1 MIDRNEN
8 RCPREYQRRRRQD
21 DDRPGRLRNT
31 VPDDDANQGS
41 ASGLG
46 PGDLVGPYE
55 LLRLLGAGGM
65 AEVWLARRAD
75 GAFKRDVALKLPL
88 LTRRRSDLAQRF
100 AHERDILASLEHP
113 HIARFYDAGVDA
125 EGLPYLSMEYVNGQA
140 LMKWCGRRG
149 LGIEERLTLFLQ
161 ILDAVKY
168 AHEKHIIHRDLK
180 PSNIFVT
187 EAGQVRLLDFGVAKL
202 LREDGD
208 EPELSR
214 IYGQAL
220 TPDYASP
227 ESLSGEPVDA
237 RSDVYSLGMVLYEL
251 LTGTRPYRLSSNAS
265 IAGLRQAV
273 TTAEV
278 KKPSTQ
284 LTSQESVARG
294 ANPDRLARKLRGDLD
309 ALVLKALAKEPSE
322 RYDSAASMAEDLQRY
337 LRREPV
343 KARLTPLTHRAGK
356 FLRRNAATAGL
367 IALAIVAVVA
377 AVGVDRLVRPRSGA
391 DAAASFAPPMRSV
404 AVLPFVDMSENK
416 DQGYFSEG
424 LAEELLDLLAKT
436 PGLLVIARTSSFSFQ
451 GTSDDIPTIAR
462 KLNVANILEGS
473 VRKSGNR
480 MRITTRLVRAS
491 TAEQLWYESYDRE
504 LKDVFEVQDE
514 IAGAV
519 AAHLK
524 LTLAPMSQDAARRT
538 SNVEAYNQ
546 YLLGRQVFNRG
557 NIDGYRLAIEA
568 YSRAISLDPNYVAP
582 YEGLTTAEFFVADQT
597 GDAAGYRRAEEA
609 AEKSVELGPEDA
621 SSYAARGFIR
631 YAMKWD
637 WAGAQADFEKAIAL
651 DPGDARFLQR
661 YGEVLATEGR
671 LAEAI
676 ATTRKA
682 IELDPLSHSAWQTLT
697 SYFEATRDFAAA
709 HEAYRRALEISP
721 QSDFSLNDLGTL
733 QLLEGQA
740 KEALATFRKIDNEG
754 FRLSSVAMAEHSLGH
769 TKESQQAL
777 EQLIAQHAT
786 EASFQIAEIYA
797 WRGEKDQAFEWLEH
811 AYRQRDGGLSDIKTD
826 PPLAGLRS
834 DPRYRAL
841 LRKMNLPE

>member
-1 MIDRNEN
+1 
-8 RCPREYQRRRRQD
+8 
-21 DDRPGRLRNT
+21 
-31 VPDDDANQGS
+31 VSDDDANQGS

-46 PGDLVGPYE
+46 AGDFVGPYE
-55 LLRLLGAGGM
+55 LVRLLGTGGM

-88 LTRRRSDLAQRF
+88 LTRRRADLEQRF

-113 HIARFYDAGVDA
+113 HIARFYDAGVDT

-140 LMKWCGRRG
+140 LMKWCGSKG
-149 LGIEERLTLFLQ
+149 LGIEQRLALFLQ

-187 EAGQVRLLDFGVAKL
+187 ESGQVRLLDFGVAKML
-202 LREDGD
+202 EEDGD
-208 EPELSR
+208 EPQLSR

-227 ESLSGEPVDA
+227 ESLSGTPVDA
-237 RSDVYSLGMVLYEL
+237 RSDVYSLGVILYEL

-265 IAGLRQAV
+265 LAGLRQAV
-273 TTAEV
+273 TTADV

-284 LTSQESVARG
+284 LTPQGSMSRAASQ
-294 ANPDRLARKLRGDLD
+294 DRLARKLRGDLD

-343 KARLTPLTHRAGK
+343 QARLTPITHRAGK
-356 FLRRNAATAGL
+356 FLRRNAATAWL
-367 IALAIVAVVA
+367 IAMSVVAVVV
-377 AVGVDRLVRPRSGA
+377 AVGVDRLIRPENTA
-391 DAAASFAPPMRSV
+391 DGVAPVSFAPPLRSV

-416 DQGYFSEG
+416 DQGYFSDG

-436 PGLLVIARTSSFSFQ
+436 PGLLVIARTSSFSFK
-451 GTSDDIPTIAR
+451 GTSDDIPTIAK

-473 VRKSGNR
+473 VRKAGNR
-480 MRITTRLVRAS
+480 LRITTRLIRAS
-491 TAEQLWYESYDRE
+491 TAQQLWYESYDRE
-504 LKDVFEVQDE
+504 LKDVFDVQDE

-524 LTLAPMSQDAARRT
+524 LTLAPMAQGPERRT
-538 SNVEAYNQ
+538 SNTEAYNQ
-546 YLLGRQVFNRG
+546 YLLGQQAFNRG
-557 NIDGYRLAIEA
+557 NLDGYRLAIEA
-568 YSRAISLDPNYVAP
+568 YHRAIALDPNYVAP
-582 YEGLTTAEFFVADQT
+582 YEGLTAAEFFVADQT
-597 GDAAGYRRAEEA
+597 GDNAGYQRAEEA
-609 AEKSVELGPEDA
+609 ADRAVELGPEDA

-631 YAMKWD
+631 YAIRWD

-651 DPGDARFLQR
+651 DPGDARFQQR
-661 YGEVLATEGR
+661 YGELLATEGR

-682 IELDPLSHSAWQTLT
+682 IGLDPLSHGAWQTLT
-697 SYFEATRDFAAA
+697 TYLVSTRDFAAA
-709 HEAYRRALEISP
+709 REASRRALEISP

-733 QLLEGQA
+733 QLLEGRPSD
-740 KEALATFRKIDNEG
+740 ALETFRKIDNEG
-754 FRLSSVAMAEHSLGH
+754 FRLSSVAMAEHTLGH
-769 TKESQQAL
+769 VRESQQAL

-786 EASFQIAEIYA
+786 EAAFQIAEAYA
-797 WRGEKDQAFEWLEH
+797 WRGEKDKAFDWLER

-826 PPLAGLRS
+826 PPLANLRD
-834 DPRYRAL
+834 DPRYKAF

>member
-1 MIDRNEN
+1 
-8 RCPREYQRRRRQD
+8 
-21 DDRPGRLRNT
+21 
-31 VPDDDANQGS
+31 VSDDDANQGS
-41 ASGLG
+41 ASGLDA
-46 PGDLVGPYE
+46 GDFVGPYE
-55 LLRLLGAGGM
+55 LVSLLGSGGM

-88 LTRRRSDLAQRF
+88 LTRRRTDLEQRF

-113 HIARFYDAGVDA
+113 NIARFYDAGVDT

-140 LMKWCGRRG
+140 LMKWCSRKA
-149 LGIEERLTLFLQ
+149 LGIEARLALFLQ

-187 EAGQVRLLDFGVAKL
+187 ESGQVRLLDFGVAKML
-202 LREDGD
+202 QEDAD
-208 EPELSR
+208 EPQLSR

-227 ESLSGEPVDA
+227 ESLSGAAVDA
-237 RSDVYSLGMVLYEL
+237 RSDVYSLGVVLYEL
-251 LTGTRPYRLSSNAS
+251 LTGTRPYRLSSHAS
-265 IAGLRQAV
+265 LAGLRHAV
-273 TTAEV
+273 ATADV

-284 LTSQESVARG
+284 LTPQGSMSRAASQ
-294 ANPDRLARKLRGDLD
+294 DRLARKLRGDLD

-322 RYDSAASMAEDLQRY
+322 RYDTAASMAEDLQRY

-343 KARLTPLTHRAGK
+343 KARLTPVTHRVGK
-356 FLRRNAATAGL
+356 FLRRNAAMAWL
-367 IALAIVAVVA
+367 IALSIVAVVV
-377 AVGVDRLVRPRSGA
+377 AVGVDRLIREESSA
-391 DAAASFAPPMRSV
+391 DTVAPAAFAPPMRSV

-416 DQGYFSEG
+416 DQGYFSDG

-436 PGLLVIARTSSFSFQ
+436 PGLLVIARTSSFSFK
-451 GTSDDIPTIAR
+451 GKSDDIPTIAK

-473 VRKSGNR
+473 VRKAGSR
-480 MRITTRLVRAS
+480 LRITTRLIRAS

-504 LKDVFEVQDE
+504 LRDVFDVQDE

-524 LTLAPMSQDAARRT
+524 LTLAPPSQDPARRT
-538 SNVEAYNQ
+538 SNTEAYNQ
-546 YLLGRQVFNRG
+546 YLLGQQAFNRG
-557 NIDGYRLAIEA
+557 NLDGYRLAIEA
-568 YSRAISLDPNYVAP
+568 YHRAIALDPHYVAP
-582 YEGLTTAEFFVADQT
+582 YEGLTAAEFFVADQT
-597 GDAAGYRRAEEA
+597 GDTAGYRRAEEA
-609 AEKSVELGPEDA
+609 ADKAVELGPEDA

-631 YAMKWD
+631 YALQWD

-651 DPGDARFLQR
+651 DPGDARCQQR
-661 YGEVLATEGR
+661 YGELLATQGR
-671 LAEAI
+671 LTEAI

-697 SYFEATRDFAAA
+697 TYLVSIRDFAAA
-709 HEAYRRALEISP
+709 REASRRALEISP

-733 QLLEGQA
+733 QLLEGRAQD
-740 KEALATFRKIDNEG
+740 ALETFRKIDNEG
-754 FRLSSVAMAEHSLGH
+754 FRLSSVAMAEHTLGRA
-769 TKESQQAL
+769 KESQQAL

-786 EASFQIAEIYA
+786 EAAFQIAEIYA
-797 WRGEKDQAFEWLEH
+797 WRGEKDKAFAWLER

-826 PPLAGLRS
+826 PPLAGLRN
-834 DPRYRAL
+834 DPRYKTF

>member
-1 MIDRNEN
+1 MS
-8 RCPREYQRRRRQD
+8 
-21 DDRPGRLRNT
+21 
-31 VPDDDANQGS
+31 DDDANQGS

-46 PGDLVGPYE
+46 AGDFVGPYE
-55 LLRLLGAGGM
+55 LVRLLGTGGM

-75 GAFKRDVALKLPL
+75 GAFKRDVVLKLPL
-88 LTRRRSDLAQRF
+88 LTRRRADLEQRF

-113 HIARFYDAGVDA
+113 HIARFYDAGVDT

-140 LMKWCGRRG
+140 LMKWCGSKG
-149 LGIEERLTLFLQ
+149 LGIEQRLALFLQ

-187 EAGQVRLLDFGVAKL
+187 ESGQVRLLDFGVAKML
-202 LREDGD
+202 EEDGD
-208 EPELSR
+208 EPQLSR

-227 ESLSGEPVDA
+227 ESLSGTPVDA
-237 RSDVYSLGMVLYEL
+237 RSDVYSLGVILYEL

-265 IAGLRQAV
+265 LAGLRQAV
-273 TTAEV
+273 TTADV

-284 LTSQESVARG
+284 LTPQGSMSRAASQ
-294 ANPDRLARKLRGDLD
+294 DRLARKLRGDLD

-343 KARLTPLTHRAGK
+343 QARLTPITHRAGK
-356 FLRRNAATAGL
+356 FLRRNAATAWL
-367 IALAIVAVVA
+367 IAMSVVAVVV
-377 AVGVDRLVRPRSGA
+377 AVGVDRLIRPENTA
-391 DAAASFAPPMRSV
+391 DGVAPVSFAPPLRSV

-416 DQGYFSEG
+416 DQGYFSDG

-436 PGLLVIARTSSFSFQ
+436 PGLLVIARTSSFSFK
-451 GTSDDIPTIAR
+451 GTSDDIPTIAK

-473 VRKSGNR
+473 VRKAGNR
-480 MRITTRLVRAS
+480 LRITTRLIRAS
-491 TAEQLWYESYDRE
+491 TAQQLWYESYDRE
-504 LKDVFEVQDE
+504 LKDVFDVQDE

-524 LTLAPMSQDAARRT
+524 LTLAPMAQGPERRT
-538 SNVEAYNQ
+538 SNTEAYNQ
-546 YLLGRQVFNRG
+546 YLLGQQAFNRG
-557 NIDGYRLAIEA
+557 NLDGYRLAIEA
-568 YSRAISLDPNYVAP
+568 YHRAIALDPNYVAP
-582 YEGLTTAEFFVADQT
+582 YEGLTAAEFFVADQT
-597 GDAAGYRRAEEA
+597 GDNAGYQRAEEA
-609 AEKSVELGPEDA
+609 ADRAVELGPEDA

-631 YAMKWD
+631 YAIRWD

-651 DPGDARFLQR
+651 DPGDARFQQR
-661 YGEVLATEGR
+661 YGELLATEGR

-682 IELDPLSHSAWQTLT
+682 IGLDPLSHGAWQTLT
-697 SYFEATRDFAAA
+697 TYLVSTRDFAAA
-709 HEAYRRALEISP
+709 REASRRALEISP

-733 QLLEGQA
+733 QLLEGRPSD
-740 KEALATFRKIDNEG
+740 ALETFRKIDNEG
-754 FRLSSVAMAEHSLGH
+754 FRLSSVAMAEHTLGH
-769 TKESQQAL
+769 VRESQQAL

-786 EASFQIAEIYA
+786 EAAFQIAEAYA
-797 WRGEKDQAFEWLEH
+797 WRGEKDKAFDWLER

-826 PPLAGLRS
+826 PPLANLRD
-834 DPRYRAL
+834 DPRYKAF

>member
-1 MIDRNEN
+1 MSE
-8 RCPREYQRRRRQD
+8 
-21 DDRPGRLRNT
+21 
-31 VPDDDANQGS
+31 DDANQGS

-46 PGDLVGPYE
+46 AGDFVGPYE
-55 LLRLLGAGGM
+55 LVRLLGTGGM

-88 LTRRRSDLAQRF
+88 LTRRRADLEQRF

-113 HIARFYDAGVDA
+113 HIARFYDAGVDT

-140 LMKWCGRRG
+140 LMKWCSSKG
-149 LGIEERLTLFLQ
+149 LGIEQRLALFLQ
-161 ILDAVKY
+161 VLDAVKY

-180 PSNIFVT
+180 PSNIIVT
-187 EAGQVRLLDFGVAKL
+187 GSGQVRLLDFGVAKML
-202 LREDGD
+202 EEDGD
-208 EPELSR
+208 EPQLSR

-227 ESLSGEPVDA
+227 ESLSGTPVDA
-237 RSDVYSLGMVLYEL
+237 RSDVYSLGVILYEL

-265 IAGLRQAV
+265 LAGLRQAV
-273 TTAEV
+273 TTADV

-284 LTSQESVARG
+284 LTPQGSMSRAASQ
-294 ANPDRLARKLRGDLD
+294 DRLARKLRGDLD

-343 KARLTPLTHRAGK
+343 RARLTPITHRVGK
-356 FLRRNAATAGL
+356 FLRRNAATAWL
-367 IALAIVAVVA
+367 IAMSVVAVVV
-377 AVGVDRLVRPRSGA
+377 AVGVDRLIRPENTA
-391 DAAASFAPPMRSV
+391 DGVAPVSFAPPLRSV

-416 DQGYFSEG
+416 DQGYFSDG

-436 PGLLVIARTSSFSFQ
+436 PGLLVIARTSSFSFK
-451 GTSDDIPTIAR
+451 GTSDDIPTIAK

-473 VRKSGNR
+473 VRKAGNR
-480 MRITTRLVRAS
+480 LRITTRLIRAS
-491 TAEQLWYESYDRE
+491 TAQQLWYESYDRE
-504 LKDVFEVQDE
+504 LKDVFDVQDE

-524 LTLAPMSQDAARRT
+524 LTLAPMAQGAQRRT
-538 SNVEAYNQ
+538 SNTEAYNQ
-546 YLLGRQVFNRG
+546 YLLGQQAFNRG
-557 NIDGYRLAIEA
+557 NLDGYRLAIEA
-568 YSRAISLDPNYVAP
+568 YHRAIGLDPNYVAP
-582 YEGLTTAEFFVADQT
+582 YEGLTAAEFFVADQT
-597 GDAAGYRRAEEA
+597 GDNAGYQRAEEA
-609 AEKSVELGPEDA
+609 ADRAVELGPEDA

-631 YAMKWD
+631 YAIRWD

-651 DPGDARFLQR
+651 DPGDARFQQR
-661 YGEVLATEGR
+661 YGELLATEGR

-682 IELDPLSHSAWQTLT
+682 IGLDPLSHGAWQTLT
-697 SYFEATRDFAAA
+697 TYLISTRDFAAA
-709 HEAYRRALEISP
+709 REASRRALEISP

-733 QLLEGQA
+733 QLLEGRA
-740 KEALATFRKIDNEG
+740 NDALETFRKIDNEG
-754 FRLSSVAMAEHSLGH
+754 FRLSSVAMAEHTLGH
-769 TKESQQAL
+769 ARESQQAL
-777 EQLIAQHAT
+777 ERLIAQHAT
-786 EASFQIAEIYA
+786 GAAFQIAEAYA
-797 WRGEKDQAFEWLEH
+797 WRGEKDKAFDWLER

-826 PPLAGLRS
+826 PPLANLRD
-834 DPRYRAL
+834 DPRYNAF